1 MIRYQKALAKSRG
14 GFLGASCLV
23 TGKRGK
29 MGEVRRPPEDNE
41 FTGDYEEL
49 LGQVE
54 GIVTEGDGIS
64 FNQALFLTE
73 TPDPLIPRLTEIA
86 NSVRGHFSQKRVD
99 LCSIINARS
108 GRCSEDCKFCVQ
120 SARYSTNVPTYPM
133 KSVSGIVSAAKRAE
147 ENGAHRFCVVTSG
160 SGLSDKDFNVVLES
174 IEKINSGTNLKRC
187 ASLGLLTAERAA
199 LLKEAG
205 LERFHHNLETA
216 KSFFSQICT
225 THRYE
230 NRLQTLGNL
239 EEADI
244 ERCVGGILNLGET
257 PLQRVELAFELQA
270 LNPASVP
277 LNFLNP
283 RPGTPLSDRP
293 IMRAIEAAKYLAIFR
308 LVLPKSYLRLAGG
321 RRETFREEPALPFK
335 SGANAVL
342 IGDLLTTKGPDTEA
356 DLNLLTSLG
365 FEVESDV

>member
-108 GRCSEDCKFCVQ
+108 GRCSEDCKFCAQ